1 MKKNVNINPPL
12 QMSQVLKKMCESL
25 KKPAPEGVSE
35 EKYDSCVEQV
45 KAKQGKKVNAYAVC
59 GAALKRSDIES
70 FNKLVKNWGSGQ
82 IKKIPSLKNTAQ
94 PKPKGTAANPTSR
107 MDTGYGKVIVKAA
120 PAPAPAPKPAAPA
133 MPKMQTPKMK
143 APKIKAPTQKMPEM
157 QMSAMKKDD
166 KPHPPGSPGERSHAV
181 VEHGASFPKAMADMN
196 RKGHDAT
203 HRFLNHLRSL
213 KNRPDRMRSPENV
226 LKTEGD
232 SGKKYVTVSQHWASG
247 IHNRASGKY
256 ENPVRDAGKKQP
268 EHMDDLHKLKEKGHI
283 HGWSEHKEPVKRWG
297 EETYEVHPDGKLK
310 FVHADYDTSD

>member
-25 KKPAPEGVSE
+25 KKPAPEGVSK

-45 KAKQGKKVNAYAVC
+45 QAKQGKKVNAYAVC
-59 GAALKRSDIES
+59 GASLKRSDIEK
-70 FNKLVKNWGSGQ
+70 FDAQLKKAWG
-82 IKKIPSLKNTAQ
+82 
-94 PKPKGTAANPTSR
+94 
-107 MDTGYGKVIVKAA
+107 KAEG
-120 PAPAPAPKPAAPA
+120 APAPAPKPAAPA

-143 APKIKAPTQKMPEM
+143 TPKIKAPTQKMPEM

-166 KPHPPGSPGERSHAV
+166 KPHPPGSPEERSHAV

-256 ENPVRDAGKKQP
+256 ENPVRDAGKSRP

-297 EETYEVHPDGKLK
+297 EETYEIHPDGKLK